1 MRGLVKKYLLL
12 VYTLCTF
19 LFVVGCTAE
28 SQTDAF
34 SDSITLTPTVRVEEM
49 TPTELPTETPIPT
62 GAEEPTEAPVPTEAE
77 EQTTPIPSPTV
88 TLLPTATSSPSPTP
102 LPTATPSLSPTP
114 LPTATPSPSPTP
126 LPTATPSPSPTPL
139 PTATP
144 SPSPTP
150 LPTATPTPSPSP
162 KPTATP
168 TPAPLL
174 NTSSFNVG
182 VFDAYPLAG
191 NYADGIADID
201 WVSSDP
207 SIVQVFGND
216 IIGMNPG
223 TATITGTY
231 KGSTVTADVTVYN
244 SGRKS
249 NDVLVQTENICLFP
263 GEDFQLVATQK
274 DAVFSS
280 ADSSVATVAPDGTV
294 TGVSIGTTTITAANA
309 NSSVDC
315 TVTVVADDGT
325 YLKSTLPTEYLITKE
340 CVVMASDSFYLCV
353 DAGVCLP
360 DNVLDKIEL
369 IMATMEKETGLSFSN
384 PKLSGFPPLTKPTI
398 SVINSTYDS
407 AYAHSYGIVL
417 APYDIYLDENGISVI
432 VHELLHTLQL
442 RNGIDLGNALS
453 EGFAM
458 YYCDMIC
465 EKLPFPKNHDEYYN
479 SWVCMGQFDEI
490 TLENTESSLL
500 NPPDIHPFSYFFV
513 QYLAKTYGDQKIYT
527 IIDAI
532 TEAVQRTEE
541 NVYAGQVNPL
551 SEEAIYEIIK
561 AHTSDNLTEEFYRYF
576 SSLEE
581 PDWPYMD
588 LSDVDGTY
596 YVDYTG
602 TRMYNI
608 TSVNGL
614 VKFNQEITL
623 DYTYAFDYAEKVWG
637 RKTKGI
643 SLRAF
648 VIDDQMMHEV
658 DTTFYDQYNNVIR
671 VSDLDEAF
679 QNVVPGAVKV
689 TLRGVD
695 ECICHVSEY
704 DMFGE

>member
-1 MRGLVKKYLLL
+1 MRHCVKRYLLF
-12 VYTLCTF
+12 VYMLCAF
-19 LFVVGCTAE
+19 LFVVGCTAG
-28 SQTDAF
+28 SQTESF
-34 SDSITLTPTVRVEEM
+34 SDSVTLTPTQSAEGIS
-49 TPTELPTETPIPT
+49 PTAVPIPT
-62 GAEEPTEAPVPTEAE
+62 VTPVLTGTEEPTATLAPSPTEAPA
-77 EQTTPIPSPTV
+77 
-88 TLLPTATSSPSPTP
+88 
-102 LPTATPSLSPTP
+102 
-114 LPTATPSPSPTP
+114 
-126 LPTATPSPSPTPL
+126 
-139 PTATP
+139 
-144 SPSPTP
+144 
-150 LPTATPTPSPSP
+150 ATPTPSPTELPLPTSTTTPTVTPSP
-162 KPTATP
+162 TATSTPTPSPRPTATP

-174 NTSSFNVG
+174 NTSHFNVG
-182 VFDAYPLAG
+182 VFDAFSLTG
-191 NYADGIADID
+191 NYADGITDID
-201 WVSSDP
+201 WVSSNP

-216 IIGMNPG
+216 IIGLTLG

-231 KGSTVTADVTVYN
+231 KGSTVTADVRVYD
-244 SGRKS
+244 SGTKS
-249 NDVLVQTENICLFP
+249 DNVLVQTEKICLFP

-274 DAVFSS
+274 DASFSS
-280 ADSSVATVAPDGTV
+280 ADPSVATVAPDGTV
-294 TGVSIGTTTITAANA
+294 IGVSIGTTTITAANA

-325 YLKSTLPTEYLITKE
+325 YLKSSLPTEYTITKE
-340 CVVMASDSFYLCV
+340 CVVMSSDSFYLCV

-360 DNVLDKIEL
+360 DNILEKIEL
-369 IMATMEKETGLSFSN
+369 IMATMEKETGLSFGN

-398 SVINSTYDS
+398 SVVNSTYGG
-407 AYAHSYGIVL
+407 AYAHAYGIVV
-417 APYDIYLDENGISVI
+417 APYDIYLDENGTSVF

-458 YYCDMIC
+458 YYGDMIC

-513 QYLAKTYGDQKIYT
+513 RYLAQTYGDQKIYT
-527 IIDAI
+527 VIDAI

-581 PDWPYMD
+581 SVWPYMD

-596 YVDYTG
+596 YVDFTG

-637 RKTKGI
+637 RKAKGI
-643 SLRAF
+643 SLRAS
-648 VIDDQMMHEV
+648 VIDNQMMYDV
-658 DTTFYDQYNNVIR
+658 DTTFYDQDGNIIP
-671 VSDLDEAF
+671 VSDPYEAL
-679 QNVVPGAVKV
+679 QNSVPGAVKV
-689 TLRGVD
+689 TLRGVN
-695 ECICHVSEY
+695 ECICYVNEY
-704 DMFGE
+704 NMFGE